1 MKKICVTPWVVT
13 CSLVAAVS
21 LFTFTPYVLQQ
32 GVSSPDFAGVPYVLW
47 VGILIYIAI
56 LLLTIVGARVHP
68 SIENR
73 DREAQ

>member
-1 MKKICVTPWVVT
+1 MKKFCVTPWAVT

-32 GVSSPDFAGVPYVLW
+32 GVLSPDLAGVPYVLW

-68 SIENR
+68 SNENR
-73 DREAQ
+73 DRET